1 MKKYQYLGVL
11 LLYDAPEI
19 ILKIPDIAQIYDYNE
34 IQEKEL
40 DAAVEELNDDIM
52 LNTMHLRTIERWE
65 KILNINPLDD
75 DTEEDRRFKVKA
87 KVNEK
92 LPYSLRVLKRKL
104 DTLCPSGYSME
115 LADDRTNVLIKI
127 ALTSKKMRNTVAE
140 MLEEMLP
147 LNMMYSTQIMYNTW
161 EMLESYTW
169 GELENRTW
177 EQLRSE
183 VLK

>member
-1 MKKYQYLGVL
+1 M
-11 LLYDAPEI
+11 YDAPEI

-34 IQEKEL
+34 IQEEEL
-40 DAAVEELNDDIM
+40 EAAVEELNNDIM
-52 LNTMHLRTIERWE
+52 LDTMHIDIIERWE

-104 DTLCPSGYSME
+104 DTLCQGGYSME
-115 LADDRTNVLIKI
+115 ISEDRTNLNVKI
-127 ALTSKKMRNTVAE
+127 ALTSKKMRSAIAD

-147 LNMMYSTQIMYNTW
+147 LNMLYSTQIMYNTW
-161 EMLESYTW
+161 GMLENYTW
-169 GELENRTW
+169 GELESRTW

-183 VLK
+183 VLE

>member
-1 MKKYQYLGVL
+1 M
-11 LLYDAPEI
+11 YDAPEI

-34 IQEKEL
+34 IQEEEL
-40 DAAVEELNDDIM
+40 EAAVEELNDDIM
-52 LNTMHLRTIERWE
+52 LDTMHIDIIERWE

-92 LPYSLRVLKRKL
+92 LPYSIRVLKRKL
-104 DTLCPSGYSME
+104 DTLCPGGYSIEMPE
-115 LADDRTNVLIKI
+115 DRTNILVKI
-127 ALTSKKMRNTVAE
+127 ALTSKKMRSAIAD

-147 LNMMYSTQIMYNTW
+147 LNMLYSTQIMYNAW
-161 EMLESYTW
+161 GMLENYTW
-169 GELENRTW
+169 GELESRTW

-183 VLK
+183 VLE

>member
-1 MKKYQYLGVL
+1 M
-11 LLYDAPEI
+11 YDAPEI

-34 IQEKEL
+34 IQEAEL
-40 DAAVEELNDDIM
+40 EAAVEELNDDIM
-52 LNTMHLRTIERWE
+52 LDTMHIDIIERWE

-104 DTLCPSGYSME
+104 DTLCPGGYSME
-115 LADDRTNVLIKI
+115 ISEDRTNLNVKI
-127 ALTSKKMRNTVAE
+127 ALTSKKMRSAIAD

-147 LNMMYSTQIMYNTW
+147 LNMLYSTQIMYNTW
-161 EMLESYTW
+161 GMLENYTW
-169 GELENRTW
+169 GELESRTW

-183 VLK
+183 VLE

>member
-1 MKKYQYLGVL
+1 M
-11 LLYDAPEI
+11 YDAPEI

-34 IQEKEL
+34 IQEEEL
-40 DAAVEELNDDIM
+40 EAAVEELNDDIM
-52 LNTMHLRTIERWE
+52 LDTMHIDIIERWE

-104 DTLCPSGYSME
+104 DTLCPGGYSME
-115 LADDRTNVLIKI
+115 ISEDGTNLNVKI
-127 ALTSKKMRNTVAE
+127 ALTSKKMRSAIAD

-147 LNMMYSTQIMYNTW
+147 LNMLYSTQIMYNTW
-161 EMLESYTW
+161 GMLENYTW
-169 GELENRTW
+169 GELESRTW

-183 VLK
+183 VLE

>member
-1 MKKYQYLGVL
+1 M
-11 LLYDAPEI
+11 YDAPEI

-34 IQEKEL
+34 IQEEEL
-40 DAAVEELNDDIM
+40 EAAVEELNDDIM
-52 LNTMHLRTIERWE
+52 LDTMHIDIIERWE

-104 DTLCPSGYSME
+104 DTLCPGGYSME
-115 LADDRTNVLIKI
+115 ISEDRTNLNVKI
-127 ALTSKKMRNTVAE
+127 ALTSKKMRSAIAD

-147 LNMMYSTQIMYNTW
+147 LNMLYSTQIMYNTW
-161 EMLESYTW
+161 GMLENYTW
-169 GELENRTW
+169 GELESRTW

-183 VLK
+183 VLE

>member
-1 MKKYQYLGVL
+1 M
-11 LLYDAPEI
+11 YDAPEI
-19 ILKIPDIAQIYDYNE
+19 ILKIPDIAKIYDYNE
-34 IQEKEL
+34 IQEEEL
-40 DAAVEELNDDIM
+40 EAAVEELNDDIM
-52 LNTMHLRTIERWE
+52 LDTMHIDIIERWE

-104 DTLCPSGYSME
+104 DTLCPGGYSME
-115 LADDRTNVLIKI
+115 ISEDRTNLNVKI
-127 ALTSKKMRNTVAE
+127 ALTSKKMRSAIAD

-147 LNMMYSTQIMYNTW
+147 LNMLYSTQIMYNTW
-161 EMLESYTW
+161 GMLENYTW
-169 GELENRTW
+169 GELESRTW

-183 VLK
+183 VLE